1 MFTCP
6 RCEKPMIW
14 GGDHD
19 DETDEGQLVII
30 SNHSC
35 PKCDAYLE
43 YSTYED
49 PED

>member
-6 RCEKPMIW
+6 KCNTDMIW

-35 PKCDAYLE
+35 PECDATLH
-43 YSTYED
+43 YSTIE